1 MEKKII
7 DIFLKLFFE
16 GPVTV
21 AEDMIREQ
29 LYKVVDEEQINHI
42 ILDFSQ
48 MLENDKLRKELKKDI
63 EQLCSELRKMVEKA
77 DLDVMDQ
84 MEETVRVWL
93 QNLDMDE
100 IHQERLCESFL
111 GMMLQYI
118 KEKDLGLYR
127 DLRLNQKMISIEK
140 KIEKL
145 TKSDRVE
152 NDSDKLSKK
161 KKLKEYLDNSWQS
174 MVRID
179 NVERMQDRPEDRKR
193 IEQAY
198 QKGQQ
203 VRKQQRRGKYG
214 IRTARGDRYMYRRE
228 KKDDDLP

>member
-118 KEKDLGLYR
+118 KGKDLGLYR

-140 KIEKL
+140 KIEEL
-145 TKSDRVE
+145 TKSEIVEKDSERV
-152 NDSDKLSKK
+152 L
-161 KKLKEYLDNSWQS
+161 
-174 MVRID
+174 R
-179 NVERMQDRPEDRKR
+179 
-193 IEQAY
+193 
-198 QKGQQ
+198 
-203 VRKQQRRGKYG
+203 
-214 IRTARGDRYMYRRE
+214 
-228 KKDDDLP
+228 